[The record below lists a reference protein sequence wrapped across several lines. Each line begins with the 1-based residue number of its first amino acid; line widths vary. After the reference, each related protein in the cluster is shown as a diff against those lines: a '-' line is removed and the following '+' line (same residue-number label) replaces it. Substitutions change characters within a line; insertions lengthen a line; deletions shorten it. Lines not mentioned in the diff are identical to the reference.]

1 MHATTWPAIITLLNV
16 ALQFWTSF
24 LVARARA
31 KYGIAVPATSGNVDF
46 ERVFR
51 VQMNTM
57 EASLMFL
64 PALWLAALYGTP
76 LVVAVAGLVWIG
88 GRILYALGYVR
99 EAAKRSMGFGIAALG
114 LGALVIDATVGLVR
128 SLLT

>member
-99 EAAKRSMGFGIAALG
+99 EAAKRSLGFGIASLAFV
-114 LGALVIDATVGLVR
+114 ALVLDAAVGLAR
-128 SLLT
+128 SLLA